1 MARVMYFDCFAGAA
15 GDMVLG
21 ALLDAGLPLDALQ
34 QALGSLGVG
43 HALRTTKVLRAGI
56 TATHVD
62 LVAGPGHDDRHQHTD
77 DHDDHTH
84 QRADHHHEHEHD
96 HEPGQREPKRRR
108 RDREADVRDAHQ
120 TTGHSHD
127 HHHAGHT
134 QPHSHG
140 HRSLAEITHLIGQS
154 ALSAAGRER
163 AVRLF
168 RRIGEAEAAIHDMS
182 IDEVHLHEVGAVD
195 SIIDIV
201 GAVFAF
207 EWFGIDDI
215 VASPMNVGAGT
226 VEIAHGVF
234 PVPAPAT
241 IRLLAG
247 VPVYSTGIQAEL
259 VTPTGALLVSSYAR
273 AYGPLP
279 AMTVDR
285 IGYGAGTRDLGK
297 VPNVLRVVIGERA
310 EASVA
315 PARAEAIVQLQ
326 CEIDDM
332 SPQLFGPVSDQLFA
346 AGALDVFL
354 TAAQMKKG
362 RPGTLLTVLAPPH
375 KRETICDLVFRETTT
390 LGVRFQ
396 DVWRETLDRK
406 WVEVAVTGGTIRMKV
421 AMRRGQV
428 VNAAPEFDDCVRVA
442 NATGRP
448 VKIVQA
454 EAMRAYMEK

>member
-34 QALGSLGVG
+34 RALGSLGVG
-43 HALRTTKVLRAGI
+43 HELKTTRVLRAGI

-62 LVAGPGHDDRHQHTD
+62 LVAGSGHDDHHQHTG
-77 DHDDHTH
+77 
-84 QRADHHHEHEHD
+84 HHHD
-96 HEPGQREPKRRR
+96 H
-108 RDREADVRDAHQ
+108 AHPH
-120 TTGHSHD
+120 TGHVHD
-127 HHHAGHT
+127 HHHAGHV

-154 ALSAAGRER
+154 ALSPAGSER
-163 AVRLF
+163 AIQLF
-168 RRIGEAEAAIHDMS
+168 RRIGEAEAAIHNMS

-215 VASPMNVGAGT
+215 VASPMTVGGGT

-241 IRLLAG
+241 IRLLTG

-285 IGYGAGTRDLGK
+285 VGYGAGTRDLGK

-315 PARAEAIVQLQ
+315 PAGAEAVVQLQ

-390 LGVRFQ
+390 LGLRFQ
-396 DVWRETLDRK
+396 DVWRETLDRT
-406 WVEVAVTGGTIRMKV
+406 WVEVAVTGGTIRIKV
-421 AMRRGQV
+421 ATRRGQV

-442 NATGRP
+442 TATARP
-448 VKIVQA
+448 VKLVQA
-454 EAMRAYMEK
+454 EAMRAWMK